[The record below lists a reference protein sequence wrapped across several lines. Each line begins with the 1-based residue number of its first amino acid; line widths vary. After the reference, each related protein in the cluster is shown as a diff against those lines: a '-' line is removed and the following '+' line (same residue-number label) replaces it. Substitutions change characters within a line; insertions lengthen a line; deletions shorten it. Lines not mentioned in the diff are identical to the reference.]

1 MRKRIA
7 TVLIFSLVVMLLQQW
22 GSTSAVSAAAPE
34 PFIYPTKDKFYDGV
48 EVLNGESGKNYM
60 GYDKAYGTGEHKTYL
75 QFPLA
80 EINAS
85 KTLQSVKLV
94 IPILNGYVSR
104 SQSTVDPYI
113 SVYKSITD
121 DWIEAVKE
129 TSELP
134 IYHPVNDFIEKK
146 SFDFLTSSSGLLLEY
161 DVTPFISTQLES
173 SDQQASFILSGPTAS
188 DTNPGATGI
197 VQNMIMFNQQEADG
211 TTGLP
216 YLVYEY
222 APNQPPTGTIA
233 IQNGDLYANNTSVTL
248 NLTYTDPEGDEV
260 EVQFS
265 NNNVDWSTKE
275 SITSTK
281 AWNLASGDGLK
292 TVYMK
297 LTDEAGNTAVLSDS
311 ISLDTVAPIIGGVSN
326 LQKSKETVTITIAE
340 SNLLSSLL
348 NGSSI
353 TSGHQVTAEGSYSLA
368 VTDKAGNIT
377 ALSFSI
383 DKTLPTV
390 SGVTNGTSYNTDR
403 QPSYADNNA
412 GVTAK
417 LNGSSFASGDSITAE
432 GDYSLV
438 VTDAYGNSVTVTF
451 TIDKTSPN
459 GSVVIAGGAAKTNS
473 ASVSLAVTGTDAQAL
488 TMQFSN
494 DHTTWST
501 AEPFSSSKAWSIAGG
516 DGIKTVYLKL
526 TDEAGNAA
534 EFNDTVTLDTT
545 APVIT
550 GIANGDV
557 VNRDVTLSFDEGT
570 AQLNGEAFASGT
582 TISAAGAYV
591 LVVTDEL
598 GHAATVS
605 FEIDKT
611 APTGSLSIE
620 NGKSYVKDKAV
631 ALKIAF
637 EDIHAVQMRFS
648 NNGSDWD
655 DGDWA
660 AADVTKSWSLTDGGG
675 EKTVYLQLRDAA
687 GNTNEYIDTIIV
699 DSVLPLIT
707 GVSDGDKLNHDAVIT
722 FNKGTAQLNGNDFSS
737 GSSVSAEGNHTLVV
751 TDEAGNM
758 ASVSFSIDKTRPT
771 VSGAADGAFYNTDRQ
786 PTFADNNT
794 GVAAKLNGSSYASGT
809 SITAE
814 GDYSLVV
821 TDAYGNS
828 VNVLFTID
836 KTAPSGS
843 IVINDGDLETTGS
856 FVKLSLEGTDASAV
870 MKQLSNHGTAW
881 TAVPLADWE
890 LSNGFGEKTVYL
902 ELTDAAGNKKVVSDT
917 ILYRSIPVMNN
928 SSVNGLEDTELHFGI
943 NDFLYTNADSKTL
956 DEITIVSLPANG
968 KLMLNGAEAAANVKV
983 ALADL
988 AHLSFVPDQDWS
1000 GLASFEWKGAAFSV
1014 PAVDSV
1020 QMLIHVAPV
1029 NDAPSVQNASFSTT
1043 SSAKVE
1049 GQLTAGDVDNDSITF
1064 AVVVQPA
1071 KGKLT
1076 LDAANGKFS
1085 YEPEAGYYED
1095 VTFTYKANDG
1105 QADSNT
1111 ASVTI
1116 VNHQPASSGNG
1127 LPSAPLVEIEGISN
1141 QPGVK
1146 AEVVL
1151 KDGKPVLVVSLNGE
1165 KLTEIIKNLKDNELT
1180 IDVGDAHHNVELAMD
1195 LALIKQLNSS
1205 GSTIKLVQGGTGYGL
1220 SASAI
1225 RDVLKDWKNATAQ
1238 LKIEIKQAD
1247 AATSAKLEQLAKDK
1261 GYSLLVTPISYQLY
1275 FQIGE
1280 TRINLSSIKG
1290 YITISYGQDELKG
1303 KQPKTAVL
1311 LLPNGKLVH
1320 VPTKISNLEGQFEI
1334 KVHSFAN
1341 GIFTLIDYK
1350 KTFEDVEGWSKVYV
1364 EELASRLVVQG
1375 TGDET
1380 FEPDRGVTR
1389 AEFSAIITG
1398 ALGLYMENG
1407 TEKFSDVSEDSW
1419 YAASLA
1425 AASEYGLINGYA
1437 DGTFRPNEEISREEA
1452 MVILARSFDLMEL
1465 KPTFSQEELNASLA
1479 SFEDNDELNSW
1490 SRASIQLTV
1499 LLGIVNGSNNQLHP
1513 SEPMTREQLAAV
1525 IVKLLKT
1532 GQFI

>member
-1 MRKRIA
+1 MTKRIA
-7 TVLIFSLVVMLLQQW
+7 KILVFSLIVMLLQQL
-22 GSTSAVSAAAPE
+22 GSSSAVSAAAPE
-34 PFIYPTKDKFYDGV
+34 PFIFPTKDKFYDGV
-48 EVLNGESGKNYM
+48 EVLNGESGKNYV

-80 EINAS
+80 GINAS

-104 SQSTVDPYI
+104 SQSTADPYI

-161 DVTPFISTQLES
+161 DVTPFILTQLDS

-188 DTNPGATGI
+188 DTNPGAAGI

-233 IQNGDLYANNTSVTL
+233 IQNGNLYANNTSVTL

-281 AWNLASGDGLK
+281 AWNLASGDGPK

-311 ISLDTVAPIIGGVSN
+311 ITLDTVAPIIGGVSN

-340 SNLLSSLL
+340 PNLLSSLL

-353 TSGHQVTAEGSYSLA
+353 TSGHQVTVEGSYSLA

-383 DKTLPTV
+383 DKTLPTI
-390 SGVTNGTSYNTDR
+390 SGVTDGSFYKINLSPTFTDSN
-403 QPSYADNNA
+403 PDA
-412 GVTAK
+412 VLTAA
-417 LNGSSFASGDSITAE
+417 LNGAAYTSGSIITAE
-432 GDYSLV
+432 GTHTLV
-438 VTDAYGNSVTVTF
+438 VNDGYGNM
-451 TIDKTSPN
+451 
-459 GSVVIAGGAAKTNS
+459 A
-473 ASVSLAVTGTDAQAL
+473 
-488 TMQFSN
+488 
-494 DHTTWST
+494 
-501 AEPFSSSKAWSIAGG
+501 
-516 DGIKTVYLKL
+516 
-526 TDEAGNAA
+526 
-534 EFNDTVTLDTT
+534 
-545 APVIT
+545 
-550 GIANGDV
+550 
-557 VNRDVTLSFDEGT
+557 
-570 AQLNGEAFASGT
+570 
-582 TISAAGAYV
+582 TISF
-591 LVVTDEL
+591 T
-598 GHAATVS
+598 
-605 FEIDKT
+605 IDKT

-660 AADVTKSWSLTDGGG
+660 AAEVTKSWSLMDGGG

-786 PTFADNNT
+786 LTFADNNA
-794 GVAAKLNGSSYASGT
+794 GAAAKLNGSSYASGT

-821 TDAYGNS
+821 TDAYSNS

-870 MKQLSNHGTAW
+870 MKQLSNDGTAW
-881 TAVPLADWE
+881 TAVPLAAWE

-917 ILYRSIPVMNN
+917 ILYRSIPVLND

-968 KLMLNGAEAAANVKV
+968 KLMLNGAVAAVNVKI

-988 AHLSFVPDQDWS
+988 AHLSFVPDQDRS
-1000 GLASFEWKGAAFSV
+1000 GLASFEWKGSAFSV

-1043 SSAKVE
+1043 GSAKVE
-1049 GQLTAGDVDNDSITF
+1049 GQLTVRDVDNDSITF

-1085 YEPEAGYYED
+1085 YEPEAGYYEV

-1116 VNHQPASSGNG
+1116 VNHQPANSGNG
-1127 LPSAPLVEIEGISN
+1127 SPSAPLVEIEGISN

-1225 RDVLKDWKNATAQ
+1225 RDVLKDWNNTTAQ
-1238 LKIEIKQAD
+1238 LKIAIKQAD

-1261 GYSLLVTPISYQLY
+1261 GYSLLVTPMSYQLY

-1290 YITISYGQDELKG
+1290 YITISYGQDEMKG

-1425 AASEYGLINGYA
+1425 AASEYGLINGYE

-1452 MVILARSFDLMEL
+1452 MVILARSFELMEL

-1525 IVKLLKT
+1525 TVKLLKT